1 MGTRMHTYIYIHTH
15 THIYYIHFID
25 IRKLKSSEVVCEE
38 QEYSL

>member
-1 MGTRMHTYIYIHTH
+1 MGTRMHTYTH

-38 QEYSL
+38 QEHSL